1 MKALEEILSEG
12 KISIVAALNI
22 KKSKNGN
29 KFIIP
34 FLYLRAR
41 NKKRNIVDLLSLK
54 SECSMLT
61 KDGYP
66 YSLEERPKGGVN
78 LIPYIDGC
86 FPYEDPLKIVKG
98 FEKYQ
103 SILSKMVKRLTGK
116 TVEQKLIE
124 DIENLFYDITMGNFE
139 YVSDRERKEIAPLLY
154 DLADIY
160 PEICQKGIYRAKK
173 SQVVLRRK

>member
-1 MKALEEILSEG
+1 
-12 KISIVAALNI
+12 
-22 KKSKNGN
+22 
-29 KFIIP
+29 
-34 FLYLRAR
+34 
-41 NKKRNIVDLLSLK
+41 
-54 SECSMLT
+54 
-61 KDGYP
+61 
-66 YSLEERPKGGVN
+66 
-78 LIPYIDGC
+78 
-86 FPYEDPLKIVKG
+86 
-98 FEKYQ
+98 
-103 SILSKMVKRLTGK
+103 MVKRLTGK